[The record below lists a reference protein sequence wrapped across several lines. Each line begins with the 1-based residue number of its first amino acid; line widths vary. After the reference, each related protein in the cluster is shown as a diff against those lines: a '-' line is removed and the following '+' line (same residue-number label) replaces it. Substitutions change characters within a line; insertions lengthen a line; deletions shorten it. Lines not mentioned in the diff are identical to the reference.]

1 MPAISLDGA
10 MTNVHVGY
18 LPGKASA
25 TQGSFTVSGKPAL
38 REGDPI
44 STHALIAD
52 PQVKHV
58 GMKVSMGASS
68 FTIEGKAVARI
79 GDPTDCGGQLAQ
91 GEGGFTVGG

>member
-10 MTNVHVGY
+10 MTNVHALF

-25 TQGSFTVSGKPAL
+25 TQGSFTVAGKPAL

-44 STHALIAD
+44 STHVLSTD
-52 PQVKHV
+52 PSVKHE
-58 GMKVSMGASS
+58 GKAISAGAGS

-79 GDPTDCGGQLAQ
+79 GDPTNCDGQLAQ